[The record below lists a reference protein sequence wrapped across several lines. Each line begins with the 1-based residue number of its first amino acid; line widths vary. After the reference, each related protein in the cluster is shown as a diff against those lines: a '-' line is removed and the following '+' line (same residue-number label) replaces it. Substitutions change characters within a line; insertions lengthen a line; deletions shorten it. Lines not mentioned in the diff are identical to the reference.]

1 MNQQPLNGFETMELA
16 RTISSEIYDQHISST
31 ITANDQAWNID
42 VKIQEHIAR
51 IISEGLSSYILV
63 PKHKPVSND

>member
-16 RTISSEIYDQHISST
+16 RVIADEVYIKHVSPSIPNNQ
-31 ITANDQAWNID
+31 QWNID

-51 IISEGLSSYILV
+51 VINENLSSYILL
-63 PKHKPVSND
+63 PKRKSEV